1 MSTRRENMSVYNFLD
16 DYLEDNIIGKIYRND
31 FNFAEQVPAT
41 EEYTEVM
48 QCIRKQEKD
57 LLDIEGFKRYLEI
70 RNIKD
75 AIESEEQFKLGFKT
89 AIKIIIE
96 SYHS

>member
-1 MSTRRENMSVYNFLD
+1 MSVCNFLD
-16 DYLEDNIIGKIYRND
+16 DYLEDDIIGKVYRND
-31 FNFAEQVPAT
+31 FNFTEKIPTT
-41 EEYTEVM
+41 EEYMEVI
-48 QCIRKQEKD
+48 QCIKKQEQE
-57 LLDIEGFKRYLEI
+57 LQDIEEFKRYLEI

-75 AIESEEQFKLGFKT
+75 SIEAEEQFKLGFKT

>member
-1 MSTRRENMSVYNFLD
+1 MKTCNFLEE
-16 DYLEDNIIGKIYRND
+16 YLKEDIISKIYRN
-31 FNFAEQVPAT
+31 ECELIEKIIT
-41 EEYTEVM
+41 SEEYTEV
-48 QCIRKQEKD
+48 IKKLKKKERE
-57 LLDIEGFKRYLEI
+57 LLKEDEFREYLEI

-75 AIESEEQFKLGFKT
+75 AIEAEEQFKLGFKL

>member
-1 MSTRRENMSVYNFLD
+1 MKTCNFLEE
-16 DYLEDNIIGKIYRND
+16 YLNDEILSRIYRND
-31 FNFAEQVPAT
+31 CNFTEQMIVT
-41 EEYTEVM
+41 DEYIEVI
-48 QCIRKQEKD
+48 QALKKQERK
-57 LLDIEGFKRYLEI
+57 LVELEEFKRYLEI

-75 AIESEEQFKLGFKT
+75 AIEAEEQFKLGFKV

>member
-1 MSTRRENMSVYNFLD
+1 MSVCNFLD
-16 DYLEDNIIGKIYRND
+16 DYLEDDIIGKIYCND
-31 FNFAEQVPAT
+31 FNIAEKVPTT
-41 EEYTEVM
+41 EEYIEVM
-48 QCIRKQEKD
+48 QCIKKQEKE
-57 LLDIEGFKRYLEI
+57 LQDIEGFKKYLEI

-75 AIESEEQFKLGFKT
+75 AIEAEEQFKLGFKT